1 MKILSNID
9 FRRQVAMSYILRFG
23 NESKASGRKSQVP
36 AENKIRFD
44 NIGHL
49 IQLIPSKKRRRCQG
63 DLCKSVIS
71 TECVK
76 CNVGLCTSCFL
87 SYHKNN

>member
-36 AENKIRFD
+36 AENDMRFD
-44 NIGHL
+44 NVGHI
-49 IQLIPSKKRRRCQG
+49 IQPIPSKNVEDVK
-63 DLCKSVIS
+63 V
-71 TECVK
+71 TCVNQLYQL
-76 CNVGLCTSCFL
+76 NV
-87 SYHKNN
+87 